1 MNVFNAALQV
11 SAYGLAGV
19 FGFMLVFYL
28 SIRLIHRLFPAD
40 EHHQEER

>member
-1 MNVFNAALQV
+1 MDAFNAYLQG
-11 SAYGLAGV
+11 SAYGLAGG

>member
-1 MNVFNAALQV
+1 MDAFNAALQV

-28 SIRLIHRLFPAD
+28 SIRLIRRLFPAD